1 MATENKLLW
10 KSTIVVAL
18 ITSVIYFYSGSFFRG
33 SWAFGEFPVTLWC
46 VWLGILGSTKIRIP
60 IWLRAVLIC
69 SCVGLYFFFPHFNIQ
84 ITGIT
89 YMLKGLGA
97 LKYVVLFLFGLGIS
111 PKLKQND
118 KFWEDLIL
126 FIVFL
131 SLYIFV
137 MLVEQRSSYT
147 LYALEAEPVGI
158 LLKVARYGKAIPLAA
173 AIWFCIKLVLSD
185 KIQKVFSKKGM
196 SITALV
202 IILVLSI
209 LDLIRSVVSY
219 GQFQISVILTNP
231 AISIMIILC
240 IEKLAERLCSQKCN
254 I

>member
-1 MATENKLLW
+1 MTIDNKLLW

-18 ITSVIYFYSGSFFRG
+18 IASATYLYSGSLFRG
-33 SWAFGEFPVTLWC
+33 SWALCEFPVTLWC
-46 VWLGILGSTKIRIP
+46 VWLGILVSTKVRISG
-60 IWLRAVLIC
+60 WLRVIILC
-69 SCVGLYFFFPHFNIQ
+69 SCIGLYFFFPHFNVQ
-84 ITGIT
+84 ISGVS
-89 YMLKGLGA
+89 YMLTRWGA

-118 KFWEDLIL
+118 KFWENLIL
-126 FIVFL
+126 FIVFF

-173 AIWFCIKLVLSD
+173 AIWFCIRLVLSD